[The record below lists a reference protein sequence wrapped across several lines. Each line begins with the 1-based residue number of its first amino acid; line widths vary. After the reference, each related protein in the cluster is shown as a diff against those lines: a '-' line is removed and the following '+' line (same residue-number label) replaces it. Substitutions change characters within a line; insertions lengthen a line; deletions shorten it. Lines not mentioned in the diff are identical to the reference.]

1 MSDQA
6 GEKTEK
12 PTGKRLE
19 EALNKGQ
26 IARSAE
32 VQTVFVL
39 GGALLALGLTG
50 AEMWRVMAESCAS
63 TFSHLHDTAVTINAM
78 QGYAIAGALVLGH
91 CVWPVLAATMIGG
104 LLAGGIQTRF
114 RTSPEALTINWERLN
129 PVAGVKRLFSLRS
142 TVSTG
147 LGIVKLTVVIALCYH
162 VIQKILS
169 DPIFYSSV
177 DVARIAA
184 FMADSSFKIVLQVG
198 VSLIVLAAADYSYKF
213 WQTNQDLKMT
223 KEEVKDET
231 KNTEGDPAIKA
242 RMRRRRQSM
251 SKRKMLAEVPKAD
264 VVVVNPTHIAVAL
277 RYDRKTMKAPRIV
290 AKGIRLNAM
299 QIRQIA
305 EEHQVPVVENVP
317 LARLMF
323 KYGRVGG
330 EIPAQLYAA
339 VAEILAWVYRV
350 NAYRYYREQS
360 M

>member
-1 MSDQA
+1 MCQSC
-6 GEKTEK
+6 
-12 PTGKRLE
+12 
-19 EALNKGQ
+19 
-26 IARSAE
+26 ISS
-32 VQTVFVL
+32 L
-39 GGALLALGLTG
+39 G
-50 AEMWRVMAESCAS
+50 
-63 TFSHLHDTAVTINAM
+63 HLHDTPLTLDAM
-78 QGYAIAGALVLGH
+78 QGYTITGVLALGH
-91 CVWPVLAATMIGG
+91 CVWPIMAATVVGG

-114 RTSPEALTINWERLN
+114 RTSSEALAVNWERLN
-129 PVAGVKRLFSLRS
+129 PVEGFKRLFSMRS
-142 TVSTG
+142 TVATA
-147 LGIVKLTVVIALCYH
+147 LGIVKLSVIIALCYN
-162 VIQKILS
+162 VIKKILS

-177 DVARIAA
+177 DVARIAG

-198 VSLIVLAAADYSYKF
+198 VSLIVLAAVDYSYKF

-223 KEEVKDET
+223 KEELKDET
-231 KNTEGDPAIKA
+231 KNTEGDPAVKA
-242 RMRRRRQSM
+242 RQRRRRQTM
-251 SKRKMLAEVPKAD
+251 TKRKMLAEVPKAD

-277 RYDRKTMKAPRIV
+277 RYDRKTMKAPKIV
-290 AKGIRLNAM
+290 AKGTRLNAL

-305 EEHQVPVVENVP
+305 EEHQVPVIENKP